1 MSPWPSSQRGQRTGL
16 LLEVGLTCPLFDT
29 PQPLRLLKLP
39 STPKA
44 RGTGHPLLFAMAVR
58 PRKAPLESLRLLS
71 AWPSESQEDKNGA
84 ELEEKSA
91 GRGEWG
97 VGGGLG
103 SPALAL
109 GLSSWVSSKQSGP
122 SSHPLP
128 PPPAP
133 HSTGLMCFYL
143 RVASKPK

>member
-1 MSPWPSSQRGQRTGL
+1 MEPNLRKSWRG
-16 LLEVGLTCPLFDT
+16 
-29 PQPLRLLKLP
+29 
-39 STPKA
+39 
-44 RGTGHPLLFAMAVR
+44 
-58 PRKAPLESLRLLS
+58 
-71 AWPSESQEDKNGA
+71 WEDG
-84 ELEEKSA
+84 
-91 GRGEWG
+91 GM
-97 VGGGLG
+97 GGGLS

-143 RVASKPK
+143 RVASKP